1 MKTSFSAP
9 QYFKAALQSSRRG
22 AGAEAIELYSRAIE
36 LDPDFASAYYNR
48 GREYDTL
55 GQLEKAIADYG
66 RSLELSPSAD
76 AYYNRG
82 LAYRNLSD
90 FAAAIADYD
99 RAIALDSMHARAWNN
114 RGNALY
120 LLGDFAAAIES
131 YSACLSIDRG
141 FAPAWYQ
148 SRLRLR

>member
-1 MKTSFSAP
+1 MNITIPA
-9 QYFKAALQSSRRG
+9 QDYFKSALQVSRRG
-22 AGAEAIELYSRAIE
+22 AAQEAIELYSRAIE
-36 LDPDFASAYYNR
+36 FDPDFAAAYYNR
-48 GREYDTL
+48 GREHDTL

-66 RSLELSPSAD
+66 RSLEILPSAD

-82 LAYRNLSD
+82 LAYRNLAD

-120 LLGDFAAAIES
+120 LLGI
-131 YSACLSIDRG
+131 LLPR
-141 FAPAWYQ
+141 
-148 SRLRLR
+148 